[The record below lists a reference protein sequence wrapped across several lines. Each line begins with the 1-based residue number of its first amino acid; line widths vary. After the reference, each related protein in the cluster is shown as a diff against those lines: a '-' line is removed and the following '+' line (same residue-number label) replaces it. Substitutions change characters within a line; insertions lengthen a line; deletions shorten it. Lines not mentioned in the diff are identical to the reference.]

1 MSPEALAAEPE
12 SSCGARGATAAEPER
27 RQPLG
32 PRGDSCRAQGAID
45 AEPESAERQKLR
57 SPRGDSG

>member
-32 PRGDSCRAQGAID
+32 PRGESCLAQEAAGD
-45 AEPESAERQKLR
+45 EPEMRQLR
-57 SPRGDSG
+57 SLRGDSC

>member
-32 PRGDSCRAQGAID
+32 SRGESCLAQEAAGDEPATA
-45 AEPESAERQKLR
+45 AEPERRLLL
-57 SPRGDSG
+57 SP

>member
-32 PRGDSCRAQGAID
+32 SRGESCLAQEAAGDEPEMRQLRSLRGDSC
-45 AEPESAERQKLR
+45 
-57 SPRGDSG
+57 